1 MNAQTSYPG
10 VFLDRDGVVNEEVG
24 FITSTQQLNI
34 YPFAIDAI
42 RKLKEEGWK
51 CIIITN
57 QSAVARGMLTE
68 EELQVI
74 NQKVITQLGVDD
86 IYYCP
91 HFPPEKNDILPYN
104 INCNCRKP
112 KAGLI
117 FKAAKDYN
125 IDLTKSFMV
134 GDRAT
139 DILAGQNAGL
149 KTVLVCTGYGL
160 AKLEQ
165 KVTPDYIFSD
175 LKEFVNALLALEIK

>member
-74 NQKVITQLGVDD
+74 NQKVIAQLGVDD

-91 HFPPEKNDILPYN
+91 HFPPEEDELLPRAA
-104 INCNCRKP
+104 ITP
-112 KAGLI
+112 
-117 FKAAKDYN
+117 FK
-125 IDLTKSFMV
+125 M
-134 GDRAT
+134 
-139 DILAGQNAGL
+139 
-149 KTVLVCTGYGL
+149 
-160 AKLEQ
+160 
-165 KVTPDYIFSD
+165 FSD
-175 LKEFVNALLALEIK
+175 LPELLIAIKTSFFSANISSGFSKTD